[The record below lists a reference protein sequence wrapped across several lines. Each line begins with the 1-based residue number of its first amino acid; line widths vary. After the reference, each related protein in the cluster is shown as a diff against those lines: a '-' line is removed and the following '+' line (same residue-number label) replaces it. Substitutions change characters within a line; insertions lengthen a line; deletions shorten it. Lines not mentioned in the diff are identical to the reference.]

1 MKTAKGFVRTKADG
15 SCHPCLRLS
24 TKIRDCPTGGTI
36 FASPD
41 QLDATCSVQGSKAS
55 ALFRQ
60 GPKPILQTETIRYEK
75 LTPQIFAGKVVLLLT
90 ALQGYASPV
99 RR

>member
-1 MKTAKGFVRTKADG
+1 MSSMPTFINE
-15 SCHPCLRLS
+15 
-24 TKIRDCPTGGTI
+24 IRDCPTGGTI

-75 LTPQIFAGKVVLLLT
+75 LTPQIFAGKVVLLVT
-90 ALQGYASPV
+90 VLQGYARPEETF
-99 RR
+99 